1 MPHRDGHGGRRA
13 SPRNHG
19 VPQIEGLFYI
29 QRTSGFTVSFVSLQS
44 NGAGVW
50 SDLSRPLDYV
60 NHCHHHHHHYKK
72 TLPKV
77 EEIAECTHCSTAM
90 KKLNQSQSRVVRSSF
105 RLREGI
111 WLTQSQVPW
120 QPKTKTQLL
129 DLRVFLEESRYLR
142 TMFYDFLSQIPRK
155 YHLTLH
161 SLNCQASALSVQGVI
176 QDSKRLC
183 FIE

>member
-1 MPHRDGHGGRRA
+1 MLDYFQDRWHKTNPHKTGKHIETATTETSMPHRDGHGGRRA

-29 QRTSGFTVSFVSLQS
+29 QRTSRFTVSFVSLQS
-44 NGAGVW
+44 KGAGVW

-90 KKLNQSQSRVVRSSF
+90 NKLNQSQSRVVRSSF
-105 RLREGI
+105 RLQGRNMAN
-111 WLTQSQVPW
+111 LVPG
-120 QPKTKTQLL
+120 
-129 DLRVFLEESRYLR
+129 
-142 TMFYDFLSQIPRK
+142 TMA
-155 YHLTLH
+155 T
-161 SLNCQASALSVQGVI
+161 
-176 QDSKRLC
+176 
-183 FIE
+183 